1 MSLYVFTCGRDEK
14 GGIRRLH
21 PLGHGEVGQ
30 VGEGDEEGEGG
41 DTVCYGH
48 QEVGGEGG
56 GVPQV
61 WGEEH
66 REQGAA
72 QRGGGG
78 AMTGLGQ
85 AQVIHYCAAMQT
97 HHSRFSPSEKCN

>member
-1 MSLYVFTCGRDEK
+1 MHWRKITQHSREKPPHRTAYACNGNIAEIGFNEIFVSFLLTFFGFPVSSDVSLLFTCGRDEK

-48 QEVGGEGG
+48 
-56 GVPQV
+56 
-61 WGEEH
+61 
-66 REQGAA
+66 
-72 QRGGGG
+72 
-78 AMTGLGQ
+78 
-85 AQVIHYCAAMQT
+85 
-97 HHSRFSPSEKCN
+97 

>member
-1 MSLYVFTCGRDEK
+1 MHITCQVMVTRCYTCGRDEE
-14 GGIRRLH
+14 GGVGGLH

-30 VGEGDEEGEGG
+30 EGEGDEEGEGG
-41 DTVCYGH
+41 ETVRGGD

-72 QRGGGG
+72 QRGGG
-78 AMTGLGQ
+78 ALTGLGQ
-85 AQVIHYCAAMQT
+85 TQVIHNCAAM
-97 HHSRFSPSEKCN
+97 